1 MIQSSR
7 TSQLGTITELPANL
21 LKTPPRFRLL
31 RNGGPS
37 LLSRLF
43 RKIGGSIAYRFY
55 W

>member
-1 MIQSSR
+1 MSQQDR
-7 TSQLGTITELPANL
+7 TNQLGAITELPANL

-31 RNGGPS
+31 RTGSPS
-37 LLSRLF
+37 FLSRFF

>member
-1 MIQSSR
+1 MIPSDR
-7 TSQLGTITELPANL
+7 TNQLGAITELPANL

-31 RNGGPS
+31 RSGSPS
-37 LLSRLF
+37 FVSRLF